1 MVPKVLCILADGVEE
16 IEVVAP
22 VDILRRAG
30 VEVVMVS
37 PDARE
42 QGEVVGKTGIRIGV
56 DAALSEV
63 GFLEFDALL
72 VPGGPAISA
81 LREKGEIASLARTFQ
96 QNGKVVA
103 GICAAPLLLKDA
115 GLLDGRRHTAHYTTY
130 NELGDAE
137 RGQRVIVDGSLVTS
151 RGAGTAVEF
160 GLALAALLAG
170 EDVAREVADSIMA

>member
-1 MVPKVLCILADGVEE
+1 MASKVLCILSDGVEE

-30 VEVVMVS
+30 AEVLMVS
-37 PDARE
+37 PGAGE
-42 QGEVVGKTGIRIGV
+42 QGEVVGKTGIRIGI
-56 DAALSEV
+56 DAALSEITPQ
-63 GFLEFDALL
+63 EFDALL
-72 VPGGPAISA
+72 LPGGPAVSV
-81 LREKGEIASLARTFQ
+81 LREEGEITSLVRTFQ
-96 QNGKVVA
+96 EEGKVVA

-115 GLLDGRRHTAHYTTY
+115 GLLEGRRHTAHYTTY

-160 GLALAALLAG
+160 GLALAALLEG
-170 EDVAREVADSIMA
+170 EEVAREVADSIMA